1 MYVQD
6 LYAILHA
13 LWVDDTKPL
22 HGLVRVQIFALLLL
36 SATTATRPG
45 ALVESA
51 SNRNSNKALCYKDVE
66 LMKVRS
72 VEDPQRSTIIA
83 NVNLEHCKN
92 EEKGGQ
98 SYVSLLWSCLRFE

>member
-22 HGLVRVQIFALLLL
+22 HGSIRVQISLLLLL
-36 SATTATRPG
+36 SAATATRPG

-51 SNRNSNKALCYKDVE
+51 SAKGSNKALWFKDIDIMV
-66 LMKVRS
+66 VRN
-72 VEDPQRSTIIA
+72 EKHPKQSTIVV
-83 NVNLEHCKN
+83 NVNLEHIKN
-92 EEKGGQ
+92 KEKDG
-98 SYVSLLWSCLRFE
+98 RP